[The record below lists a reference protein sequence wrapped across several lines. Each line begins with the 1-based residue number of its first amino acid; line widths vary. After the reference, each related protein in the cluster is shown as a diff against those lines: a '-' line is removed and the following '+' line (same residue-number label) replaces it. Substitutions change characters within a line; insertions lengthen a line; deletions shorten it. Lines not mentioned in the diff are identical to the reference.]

1 MKVWM
6 ILKTLW
12 EKLFLVE
19 NLVTKSSE
27 AKLGRYQML
36 RNGYQKLVTEKICS
50 MFSRMWRKHY

>member
-1 MKVWM
+1 M

-50 MFSRMWRKHY
+50 MFSKTWKKHC